1 MSRLVLASLSSS
13 FLLAGL
19 LVSGAAWAGDAA
31 AGKTSYD
38 MYCATCH
45 GATGVGDG
53 PAAAALQPAP
63 RNFTDATLMSE
74 KTDEQLLEV
83 IRNGSPGTG
92 MTAWGSVLS
101 EADQANILAYIRSLS
116 ATE

>member
-1 MSRLVLASLSSS
+1 MPRLVLASLSSS
-13 FLLAGL
+13 LFLATL
-19 LVSGAAWAGDAA
+19 LFSGVAWAGDAA
-31 AGKTSYD
+31 AGNTSYD

-63 RNFTDATLMSE
+63 RNFTDATLMSG